1 MSKIQAELIKATDT
15 EPKRGEDRQEFLQRL
30 SKAINGLSDKAWDGL
45 SNEAQDWF
53 NASAKARKAAKEAG
67 KDAPPFA
74 DFPDAEPPQ
83 AEERSS
89 RRRDDDEP
97 RRDERPSVD
106 KLKEGDRVKITNKRG
121 KVFEGVITEN
131 NTKKEFVAVKGADGE
146 DEIDYDRIESLEVF
160 HGTAKSND
168 EPADPIRVGAEVT
181 LVTKRGK
188 TYTGTIKE
196 LTKDDIVIVTAD
208 GDEDFARDRV
218 ESITPAKASTGSS
231 RTRAEETSTRGG
243 RSEDKEPE
251 TKRSRAGAGPD
262 GKSIGTVIKE
272 LIADDFNATEED
284 IAKQLKKLGVEF
296 KENTLSLNYKD
307 AHKFLEI
314 LKDKGKLR

>member
-53 NASAKARKAAKEAG
+53 NANAKARKAAKEAG

-121 KVFEGVITEN
+121 KVFEGVVTEN

-160 HGTAKSND
+160 HGTAKGGD

-188 TYTGTIKE
+188 TYTGKIKE
-196 LTKDDIVIVTAD
+196 LTKDDIVITTAD

-218 ESITPAKASTGSS
+218 ETITPVASSGGG
-231 RTRAEETSTRGG
+231 RGRAEEPSTRSSS
-243 RSEDKEPE
+243 RDKDPEPE

-272 LIADDFNATEED
+272 LIADDFKATEED

-314 LKDKGKLR
+314 LKEKGKLR